1 MKAATNTERWRV
13 LSDWHSTWL
22 AAPAEDR
29 VQLRASFAREHP
41 DLLQMADELAASS
54 DAVDGFLETPALALA
69 ARDLAEDEPPL
80 PDGSLVGPY
89 RIVALLARG
98 GMGDVYRATDP
109 RLDRNVA
116 LKMLTNAERGDG
128 HAVERFLQ
136 EARITASFDH
146 SNIVQVFD
154 VGMSNG
160 RPYLVSEL
168 LDGETLRAPI
178 DRGPVAPADVRR
190 IASALT
196 SGLVA
201 AHARGLV
208 HRDLKPENVF
218 LTTSGTAKILD
229 FGIAKLAQDPALPHG
244 LTTLTGV
251 VLGTAGYLAP
261 EQVKGDPVDA
271 RTDLFALGSILFELM
286 TGQRAFG
293 REHMIDTLHAIVH
306 DDPPDLLPR
315 GTALAAIVRRL
326 LAKAPDAR
334 FQSAADLLWTLE
346 QIDASEVA
354 AISPPVPPARR
365 SVRRT
370 RGWAIAGAVV
380 SAMVL
385 LALNSGRFRQQPQ
398 SSSAAPSL
406 TQFTWSLPA
415 GAALDSAPIV
425 SPDGRRIAVTAVSGN
440 STPRLYVRA
449 LDSLDATAIAGTD
462 GAKQPFWSPDGTSLG
477 FFARGK
483 LMKVTIA
490 GGVPIEICDAPD
502 GKGGAWSPT
511 GTIVFGPSMIFEGLA
526 RVSADGG
533 PVQPATLVDF
543 DRGENSHR
551 WPVFLPDGIHFL
563 YYVRASIDER
573 RGVYVASIDRPASTP
588 GTPLFRSESEAV
600 FVPTSGRERGVL
612 LSAADGQL
620 QARPF
625 DATTLRLVGDPRTL
639 PVTAGANTPYHS
651 AMLSASADL
660 LATVATPMPY
670 GVRLGTVLR
679 DGTAVRL
686 SERQPQNWPRL
697 SPDGRRMARQVVDP
711 ARGNPDILVEDL
723 QDGSLVRITTGT
735 DSEVFPVWSPDGR
748 QLAYGSGTLK
758 DRRLSIAAA
767 DGTGVAQELA
777 CPGAYCEPTDW
788 SPDGRH
794 LIVNTRLAMTGASA
808 GDVWRVP
815 LETGGSAEPILSGP
829 FPEYDAR
836 ISPKGQ
842 WLAYVSEEAGRP
854 EVSVRSMAGPPSRLV
869 VSSDGGSQPVWRRD
883 GHELLYVDL
892 EGRLRGRSVHRQPTG
907 ELTLGVAKALSV
919 PLIGS
924 GHWGTQYDV
933 SPDGQRL
940 YFIDRTPAPRP
951 SDIRLVI
958 GWRALLSEMQSA
970 ARGWPPWPAHVPGSP
985 SPGTSRS
992 WRSGSPAAVRRT
1004 GTAPIPWRSRRPP
1017 IRS

>member
-1 MKAATNTERWRV
+1 MNTERWRV
-13 LSDWHSTWL
+13 LSEWHNTWL
-22 AAPAEDR
+22 AAPTDQRAG
-29 VQLRASFAREHP
+29 LRASFATEHP
-41 DLLQMADELAASS
+41 DLLQVADELAASS
-54 DAVDGFLETPALALA
+54 GAVDGFLETPALVLA
-69 ARDLAEDEPPL
+69 ARDLAQDEPPL
-80 PDGSLVGPY
+80 PEGTSVGPY

-109 RLDRNVA
+109 RLGRDVA
-116 LKMLTNAERGDG
+116 LKTLTSAERGDG

-136 EARITASFDH
+136 EARITASLDH
-146 SNIVQVFD
+146 PNIVKVFD

-178 DRGPVAPADVRR
+178 GRGPLAPADARS

-218 LTTSGTAKILD
+218 LTRSGTAKILD
-229 FGIAKLAQDPALPHG
+229 FGIAKLAQDPALPRG
-244 LTTLTGV
+244 LATLTGV

-286 TGQRAFG
+286 TGQRAFV
-293 REHMIDTLHAIVH
+293 REHTIDTLHAIVH
-306 DDPPDLLPR
+306 DDPPDLLPP
-315 GTALAAIVRRL
+315 GTALTAIVRRL

-334 FQSAADLLWTLE
+334 FQSAADLLWALE
-346 QIDASEVA
+346 QIDSTEGRAASSHVTPG
-354 AISPPVPPARR
+354 SRLFN
-365 SVRRT
+365 VR
-370 RGWAIAGAVV
+370 RGWAIAGAAGL
-380 SAMVL
+380 AMVL
-385 LALNSGRFRQQPQ
+385 MALLSGRLGERALSP
-398 SSSAAPSL
+398 SAESSL

-415 GAALDSAPIV
+415 GTALDSAPIV
-425 SPDGRRIAVTAVSGN
+425 SPIGRRIAFTAVSGD
-440 STPRLYVRA
+440 SAPRLFVRS
-449 LDSLDATAIAGTD
+449 LDSLDATAIDGTD
-462 GAKQPFWSPDGTSLG
+462 GAKQPFWSPDGLSLG

-483 LMKVTIA
+483 LMKVAVA
-490 GGVPIEICDAPD
+490 GGVPVVICDAPD

-563 YYVRASIDER
+563 FFVRASIDER
-573 RGVYVASIDRPASTP
+573 RGVYVARIDRPASTP
-588 GTPLFRSESEAV
+588 GSPLFRSESEAV

-625 DATTLRLVGDPRTL
+625 DAAALALVGDPRTL
-639 PVTAGANTPYHS
+639 PVAAGANTPYHS

-660 LATVATPMPY
+660 LATVAMPIAY
-670 GVRLGTVLR
+670 GVRLGTVAR
-679 DGTAVRL
+679 DGTAVRM
-686 SERQPQNWPRL
+686 SERQPQGWPRL
-697 SPDGRRMARQVVDP
+697 SPDGKRIARQMVDP
-711 ARGNPDILVEDL
+711 VRGNPDIWVEDL
-723 QDGSLVRITTGT
+723 HDGSLVRVTTATGS
-735 DSEVFPVWSPDGR
+735 DLLPVWSPDGLR
-748 QLAYGSGTLK
+748 LAYGSGTLK
-758 DRRLSIAAA
+758 ERRLSIAAA
-767 DGTGVAQELA
+767 DGTGVAQELP

-788 SPDGRH
+788 SPDGRS
-794 LIVNTRLAMTGASA
+794 LIVNTRLTTSGA
-808 GDVWRVP
+808 GDVWSVS
-815 LETGGSAEPILSGP
+815 LEAGGAARAILSGP

-836 ISPKGQ
+836 ISPNGQ
-842 WLAYVSEEAGRP
+842 WLAYVSEETGRP
-854 EVSVRSMAGPPSRLV
+854 VVSVRAMSGPPSRLV

-883 GHELLYVDL
+883 GREILYVDL
-892 EGRLRGRSVHRQPTG
+892 EGRLRGRSVQRQPSG
-907 ELTLGVAKALSV
+907 ELTLGVANALSV

-933 SPDGQRL
+933 SPDGQHVYSSTGRL
-940 YFIDRTPAPRP
+940 RR
-951 SDIRLVI
+951 
-958 GWRALLSEMQSA
+958 GRA
-970 ARGWPPWPAHVPGSP
+970 
-985 SPGTSRS
+985 TSVS
-992 WRSGSPAAVRRT
+992 
-1004 GTAPIPWRSRRPP
+1004 
-1017 IRS
+1017 